1 MEEKVT
7 AFDKITAILQKR
19 PVASMA
25 VVLFISLYLCY
36 KIVTSA
42 YEEQIKQARKDADV
56 CEDENK
62 KLIYNL
68 LIKNKIIDAN
78 KELDKVAD
86 SVIKNK
92 TPEAVEIIK
101 DKNNE

>member
-1 MEEKVT
+1 MENKIS
-7 AFDKITAILQKR
+7 AFDKFTRIFQKR
-19 PVASMA
+19 PIASMA
-25 VVLFISLYLCY
+25 GILFISLYICY
-36 KIVTSA
+36 KVVTST
-42 YEEQIKQARKDADV
+42 YQEQLKQARKDADV
-56 CEDENK
+56 CEDENR

-86 SVIKNK
+86 SVIKDQ

-101 DKNNE
+101 NQK

>member
-1 MEEKVT
+1 MEDRIS
-7 AFDKITAILQKR
+7 AFEKITSVFQKR
-19 PVASMA
+19 PIASMA
-25 VVLFISLYLCY
+25 VVVFIAIYICY
-36 KIVTSA
+36 KVVTNT
-42 YEEQIKQARKDADV
+42 YEEQLQNARKDADV
-56 CEDENK
+56 CEQENR

-86 SVIKNK
+86 SVIKDK

-101 DKNNE
+101 NQK